1 VTAEERPIGDEIA
14 APAAATPAST
24 GLPSTTP
31 ASTAPPSG
39 RRVRRTPRPAP
50 RQPFTLGSI
59 SVPPGRKVETE
70 LPVARMI
77 TGSPLS
83 IPVLVLHGT
92 SPGPTVWLNAAI
104 HGDELNGIEII
115 RRVLAL
121 LDARRLAGTVLAVPV
136 VNIPGFMNK
145 DRYLPDR
152 RDLNRS
158 FPGSA
163 RGSMAAR
170 IAHLFATEIAGR
182 CEVGVDIHTGSGH
195 RTNLPQVRADLDDS
209 VTADLARA
217 FAPPVMIHSATRDG
231 SLRQIG
237 ADLGASVLLYEGGE
251 AWRFDERAI
260 RVGVSGIMRVL
271 AQLDMVPEAVRHHL
285 EREDAGTG
293 QDGPIVSRRSRWVRA
308 RRTGLAHIHVELG
321 ESVVQGEVI
330 GRIHDTF
337 GHRLSRI
344 SAATSGVVIGMN
356 LDPVV
361 NQGDAVVHIAEVAGS
376 GNGTGPAPAAATPT
390 DHEHDDPEPSE
401 EDDA

>member
-1 VTAEERPIGDEIA
+1 MTTEERPAGDE
-14 APAAATPAST
+14 
-24 GLPSTTP
+24 L
-31 ASTAPPSG
+31 APPLPLPPTAMPPAG

-50 RQPFTLGSI
+50 RDPFTLGSI

-70 LPVARMI
+70 LPVARLI

-121 LDARRLAGTVLAVPV
+121 LDARRLAGTLLAVPV

-158 FPGSA
+158 FPGSV

-170 IAHLFATEIAGR
+170 IAQLFTSEIASR
-182 CEVGVDIHTGSGH
+182 CEVGIDIHTGSGH
-195 RTNLPQVRADLDDS
+195 RTNLPQLRADLDDS
-209 VTADLARA
+209 ATADLARA

-231 SLRQIG
+231 SLRQVG

-260 RVGVSGIMRVL
+260 RIGVSGIMRVL
-271 AQLDMVPEAVRHHL
+271 AQLDMVPEAVLHHL

-293 QDGPIVSRRSRWVRA
+293 RDGPVVSRRSRWVRA

-321 ESVVQGEVI
+321 ESVVRGEVI

-361 NQGDAVVHIAEVAGS
+361 NQGDAVVHIAEVTSSDNGS
-376 GNGTGPAPAAATPT
+376 SPAPSADDPG
-390 DHEHDDPEPSE
+390 DHDPGDHDPADQHHDPEPSE